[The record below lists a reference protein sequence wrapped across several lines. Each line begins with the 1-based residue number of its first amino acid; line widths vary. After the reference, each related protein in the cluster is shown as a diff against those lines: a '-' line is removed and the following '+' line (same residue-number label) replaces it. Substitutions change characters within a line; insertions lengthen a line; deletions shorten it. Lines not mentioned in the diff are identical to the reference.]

1 MKVIAGKF
9 NDLSKDLLAKVKK
22 LKSGESVTFAMLTGV
37 KNPDPDPDEQRK
49 RPMLF
54 PKHNIPMNDYIKDL
68 DGEWKHIV
76 IADSWD
82 SDKPAR
88 ESYFMPGL
96 DDGGLFTGK
105 FTLMGGNKKHEEL
118 YEYLQISNY
127 NEKPLVE
134 RDVTK
139 PALFRE
145 INLKA
150 AATQV
155 TSKIGLL
162 REALELAVKMEEK
175 EGKELAASLNWNVYP
190 EWVELQAK
198 ILEFAKSSP
207 EEFLKFYQDPLKK
220 VKSKIKAAL
229 DANILSYDLNSG
241 EVKFADGT
249 LTVIKK
255 KDRSNDILELL
266 CFWFNEAKNGEEVM
280 AAIDNQLESK

>member
-1 MKVIAGKF
+1 MKVISGKF
-9 NDLSKDLLAKVKK
+9 NDLSKDLLSKVRK
-22 LKSGESVTFAMLTGV
+22 LKNGETVTFQMLTGV

-49 RPMLF
+49 RPILY

-68 DGEWKHIV
+68 DDEWKHIV

-82 SDKPAR
+82 TDKPSR
-88 ESYFMPGL
+88 EAFFMAGL
-96 DDGGLFTGK
+96 EDGGLFTGK
-105 FTLMGGNKKHEEL
+105 FTLAGGNKKHEEL
-118 YEYLQISNY
+118 YEYLQVSNY
-127 NEKPLVE
+127 NESPLVE
-134 RDVTK
+134 RDATK
-139 PALFRE
+139 PALFKE
-145 INLKA
+145 VNLKA

-162 REALELAVKMEEK
+162 RKALELAVGMEEN
-175 EGKELAASLNWNVYP
+175 EGRELAASLNWNVYP
-190 EWVELQAK
+190 DWVELQAK
-198 ILEFAKSSP
+198 ILEFAKSTP

-241 EVKFADGT
+241 EVKFANGT

-266 CFWFNEAKNGEEVM
+266 SFWFNEAKNGDEVM